1 MLTGNKLYYGLIL
14 VPFACFTQE
23 LGLDDAQTFILAAA
37 AILPLAG
44 LLGEAT
50 EQVAFHTNETVGGL
64 LNATFG
70 NATELIV
77 CYFALQRGLLLV
89 VQVSLLGSILSNTLL
104 VLGCSMVAAG
114 IRQMQSKF
122 NLVAAQSNT
131 TLLQIAILGLVVPT
145 AMESTG
151 QFAEHSPNDL
161 TLARGISIVLLI
173 LYVLYVYFQ
182 ARPSILPR
190 PAPSPTNPPARPSLV
205 AQLFSHAALG
215 AIAWLAFATVLI
227 AFLSEKL
234 TGAIEGTTATYGI
247 SETFVSFVIIP
258 IVGNAAEHS
267 TAIVMAWKG
276 KMDLAFGVALGSS
289 TQIALFVVPLMVI
302 IGWAIDQPLT
312 LVFGVYETIITFLSV
327 LIVSHIVSDGETNW
341 LEGTML
347 LFTYFI
353 ICFAFFFYHH
363 QEALP
368 DDHPMKHA

>member
-1 MLTGNKLYYGLIL
+1 MCPS
-14 VPFACFTQE
+14 VQ
-23 LGLDDAQTFILAAA
+23 AAFFRPGSSSA
-37 AILPLAG
+37 PLP
-44 LLGEAT
+44 
-50 EQVAFHTNETVGGL
+50 
-64 LNATFG
+64 
-70 NATELIV
+70 
-77 CYFALQRGLLLV
+77 
-89 VQVSLLGSILSNTLL
+89 
-104 VLGCSMVAAG
+104 
-114 IRQMQSKF
+114 RQ
-122 NLVAAQSNT
+122 
-131 TLLQIAILGLVVPT
+131 
-145 AMESTG
+145 
-151 QFAEHSPNDL
+151 
-161 TLARGISIVLLI
+161 VLL
-173 LYVLYVYFQ
+173 
-182 ARPSILPR
+182 PMS
-190 PAPSPTNPPARPSLV
+190 
-205 AQLFSHAALG
+205 G

-234 TGAIEGTTATYGI
+234 TGAIEGTTATFGI